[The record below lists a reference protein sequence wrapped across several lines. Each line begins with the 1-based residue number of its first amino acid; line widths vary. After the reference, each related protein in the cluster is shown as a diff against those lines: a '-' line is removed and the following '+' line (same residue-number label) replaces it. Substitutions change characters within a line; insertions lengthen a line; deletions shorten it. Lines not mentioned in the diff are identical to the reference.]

1 MNLPKKALFASLFFL
16 FTHQAVAFDFVKGNL
31 IDTAISEDFSG
42 YSSWTPNGH
51 VILRGEDSLQV
62 WKGDLSLCEYTL
74 PVESWEKV
82 QLTNDLLI
90 NAKGDT
96 AYIWDMTTGSLRAVL
111 PHPAYIASLAVD
123 PEKKTL
129 AAACWDQRVYLWD
142 LKKESLIQT
151 LVPCLVEKY
160 EASDITITVT
170 FSDDGQFICS
180 AGELGEVNIWE
191 KKRKKYEHKV
201 RLPLTHYEDWT
212 YSADFKA
219 ESTILITTHRDSL
232 AVFWSVR
239 TGEKLTHLDAKIHR
253 YTDAFYWNDL
263 LFLEFTPRTKS
274 PYGGY
279 QYHPS
284 VWEVYSE
291 DFTYLMGPED
301 PLWRK
306 NGNQL
311 SFSPDGETIL
321 SKAPYRGFT
330 PFDSDSIIY
339 IWDIK
344 HWEPIETIHSSTG
357 SIRSFEYSPDGHHI
371 LTSTKQEVIIRNSA
385 SLTIVARRR
394 KLIF

>member
-1 MNLPKKALFASLFFL
+1 MNFPKKALFVSLFFL
-16 FTHQAVAFDFVKGNL
+16 FAHQAVAFDFVKGNL

-42 YSSWTPNGH
+42 YSSWTPNGQ

-330 PFDSDSIIY
+330 PFDSDSIVY
-339 IWDIK
+339 IWDTK

>member
-1 MNLPKKALFASLFFL
+1 MNLPKKVLFVSLFLLFA
-16 FTHQAVAFDFVKGNL
+16 HQAVALDFVKGNL

-42 YSSWTPNGH
+42 YSSWTPNGN
-51 VILRGEDSLQV
+51 VILRCEDSLQV
-62 WKGDLSLCEYTL
+62 WNGDLSLCEYTL

-96 AYIWDMTTGSLRAVL
+96 AYIWDIATGSLRAIL
-111 PHPAYIASLAVD
+111 PHPAYVASLAVD
-123 PEKKTL
+123 PEEKIL

-160 EASDITITVT
+160 EATDITITVT

-212 YSADFKA
+212 YSADFNS

-232 AVFWSVR
+232 AVFWSAT
-239 TGEKLTHLDAKIHR
+239 TGEKLTHLDAKTHR
-253 YTDAFYWNDL
+253 YTDALYWNDL
-263 LFLEFTPRTKS
+263 LFLEFTPRTKQ

-279 QYHPS
+279 EYHPS

-301 PLWRK
+301 SLWRK

-321 SKAPYRGFT
+321 SKAPYRGFS
-330 PFDSDSIIY
+330 PFDSDSIVY

-371 LTSTKQEVIIRNSA
+371 LTSSKQEVIVRNSA

-394 KLIF
+394 KPIF